1 MMIFDASAIFAAISR
16 GDSEKMFGQGTS
28 TLASFELGN
37 IIWKEGVLARRFSV
51 HDGQELCELCQ
62 KILERMHVSH
72 PAMEDV
78 YALAARFKITFY
90 DAAYLALAAE
100 ARVPLITLDQHLAV
114 AAAHVVEK
122 VSFDDAMTR
131 LNN

>member
-1 MMIFDASAIFAAISR
+1 MMIFDSSAIFAAISQ
-16 GDSEKMFGQGTS
+16 GQSEKMFGQGTS

-51 HDGQELCELCQ
+51 QDGQELCELCQ
-62 KILERMHVSH
+62 KILERMHVAH

-78 YALAARFKITFY
+78 YALAARLKITFY
-90 DAAYLALAAE
+90 DAAYLALAVE
-100 ARVPLITLDQHLAV
+100 AKAPFITLDQHLADSSRQIV
-114 AAAHVVEK
+114 DIMPFNEAII
-122 VSFDDAMTR
+122 R